1 MPLSKADLHGA
12 WVLEEWYVEGEDG
25 ARTHPMGRDAQGTIM
40 YTEDGHMSAIVRAKD
55 RFLPADRPTDED
67 RIEAFA
73 TYVNYAGTWDVDDD
87 NVMHKVEH
95 ALDPNIQGLSIVRAV
110 TKESGRMIFT
120 GATPGGSG
128 THVIVWKRR

>member
-25 ARTHPMGRDAQGTIM
+25 ARTHPMGRDAQGTI
-40 YTEDGHMSAIVRAKD
+40 MSAIVRAKD